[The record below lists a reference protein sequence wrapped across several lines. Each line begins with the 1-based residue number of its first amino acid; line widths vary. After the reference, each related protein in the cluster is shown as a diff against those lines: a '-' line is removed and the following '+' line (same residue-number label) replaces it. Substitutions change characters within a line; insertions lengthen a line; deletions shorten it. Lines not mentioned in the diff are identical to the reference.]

1 MRGLTKRLG
10 ILISVCI
17 IALFAICLT
26 NNNGG
31 NNSIDAPI
39 RDVELKDKEINYES
53 IFAEYDNVEEKIID
67 GLYCIKAEKKYSKN
81 DFAELDM
88 CGESTFSDL
97 EVEYQVGYD
106 YIHKKVMISVVTQSE
121 DHQVVELPLLIGDVF
136 EDENGNIDAEFTDED
151 GTFYL
156 SDMSGYAVE
165 NCSWLTKTLKKVTAV
180 VGVTA
185 AVVIG
190 VTASVPVL
198 VTATV
203 VYVGSVVAIA
213 VLNNEEA
220 KQHQQ
225 AFDNYEHNKD
235 LEHQNNKNT
244 TNDKEILYGYITKQ
258 YDYRFANWKVGKKS
272 YLYDTGCEIIAS
284 YNAMKMIGRGDTL
297 AKTTYDIECLDI
309 LFLSSGEYGANPYD
323 LGKYYKKKAAKYMYT
338 TNTLE
343 YYGTMNNKDNVVSVV
358 SYANK
363 NFFKNGL
370 HTFVISKYQ
379 ENYYLYNDDSL
390 DNYTFLDDIFSF
402 GDDYGS
408 FLCSYIFEDKWV

>member
-1 MRGLTKRLG
+1 MRGLIKRLS
-10 ILISVCI
+10 ILISVLVVILGLSSC
-17 IALFAICLT
+17 
-26 NNNGG
+26 G
-31 NNSIDAPI
+31 NNKESIKTPV
-39 RDVELKDKEINYES
+39 RDVEVKDKEINYES
-53 IFAEYDNVEEKIID
+53 IFAEYDHVEEKIID
-67 GLYCIKAEKKYSKN
+67 GLYCIKADKKYSKN
-81 DFAELDM
+81 DFDELDL

-106 YIHKKVMISVVTQSE
+106 YIHKKVMISVVTHSE

-136 EDENGNIDAEFTDED
+136 EDEDGNIDAEFTDED

-156 SDMSGYAVE
+156 SDMSEYAVE
-165 NCSWLTKTLKKVTAV
+165 NCSWLTKKLKKVAAV

-225 AFDNYEHNKD
+225 AFDNYEYNKN
-235 LEHQNNKNT
+235 LVYPTNKNT
-244 TNDKEILYGYITKQ
+244 TNNNDILYGYITNQHDAVFK
-258 YDYRFANWKVGKKS
+258 NWKMGSKS
-272 YLYDTGCEIIAS
+272 NLYDTGCEIIAS
-284 YNAMKMIGRGDTL
+284 YNAMKMIGKEDTL

-309 LFLSSGEYGANPYD
+309 LFLANGEYGANPYD
-323 LGKYYKKKAAKYMYT
+323 LGTYYKKRGADYTYT

-343 YYGTMNNKDNVVSVV
+343 YYGNMNNKDNVVSVV

-363 NFFKNGL
+363 NFFNNGL
-370 HTFVISKYQ
+370 HTFVISKYDGV
-379 ENYYLYNDDSL
+379 YYSYNDDPYN
-390 DNYTFLDDIFSF
+390 NYLIIDDIFSF
-402 GDDYGS
+402 GDDYSS
-408 FLCSYIFEDKWV
+408 FLCSYIFKEKLV